1 MPDKPRSFKEVVAA
15 QTPAE
20 QARLAIAEAFK
31 DVLVRNPFQQ
41 NVTVIEDRDGTG
53 EWRVE
58 YFDDDGAC
66 YVTVFSGP
74 QAERR
79 ARIISTPSSLDGCEP
94 SERRDRRSFA
104 PAHMP
109 LPPRFRP
116 AMPADQGAVDRRPAR
131 RGCTRSS
138 TTASARSPASR
149 RERSPLQPPRQRLT
163 YRSH

>member
-1 MPDKPRSFKEVVAA
+1 MPDKRRSFQEVVAA

-20 QARLAIAEAFK
+20 RERLATAEAFR

-41 NVTVIEDRDGTG
+41 DVTVIEDRDGTG

-79 ARIISTPSSLDGCEP
+79 ARDYLRPSSLDGCEP
-94 SERRDRRSFA
+94 SERSS
-104 PAHMP
+104 
-109 LPPRFRP
+109 
-116 AMPADQGAVDRRPAR
+116 AR
-131 RGCTRSS
+131 RLLPRPTCSS
-138 TTASARSPASR
+138 RLAFVLPCLPTKAPGTNHERVHLFLREAGEARR
-149 RERSPLQPPRQRLT
+149 RLRK
-163 YRSH
+163 